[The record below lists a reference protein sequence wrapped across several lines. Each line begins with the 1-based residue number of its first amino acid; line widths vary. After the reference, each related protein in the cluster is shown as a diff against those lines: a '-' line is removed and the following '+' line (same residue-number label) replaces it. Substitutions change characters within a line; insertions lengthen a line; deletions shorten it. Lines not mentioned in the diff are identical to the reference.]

1 MAGGLFTDWGTKS
14 RENGDSGGI
23 TIESKSGKRVK
34 KIKTKREPKGSVV
47 GSVKYDR
54 RRKPKEVSS
63 GKIGYSEPSKP
74 ETVGGISYG
83 ARHKPEEEHFGM
95 YATRTN
101 PPKFTSAGGISY
113 EHKDPVVLS
122 SSYPNMDYL
131 ASEVGR
137 KPAPKTNG
145 KKEKKGK
152 PLFGEKDK
160 LTVSEEEAK
169 ARIKAEKKRIR
180 ELEREQERKNKKRL
194 AAYKKS
200 VKAQKKALEFSKQT
214 PLAKLVRK
222 RLRKLF

>member
-1 MAGGLFTDWGTKS
+1 MADGLFTDWGTKP
-14 RENGDSGGI
+14 RGNGDSGGI

-47 GSVKYDR
+47 GSIKYDR
-54 RRKPKEVSS
+54 RRK
-63 GKIGYSEPSKP
+63 PSKP

-113 EHKDPVVLS
+113 EHKDPVVVTS
-122 SSYPNMDYL
+122 SFPNMDYL

-169 ARIKAEKKRIR
+169 ARIKEEKKRIK
-180 ELEREQERKNKKRL
+180 ELEREQIRKKKATIKAQKARIR
-194 AAYKKS
+194 
-200 VKAQKKALEFSKQT
+200 AQKKALEFGRQT
-214 PLAKLVRK
+214 PLAKVVRK
-222 RLRKLF
+222 RIRKLF